1 MNCEEG
7 RLRRL
12 ALTLDRDPVQLKTAN
27 WIFWVY
33 HSLWI
38 QPGLK
43 WVSILKLTY
52 MNQYPFL
59 LLRLEW
65 DFE

>member
-7 RLRRL
+7 RLRRS
-12 ALTLDRDPVQLKTAN
+12 ALTLDRDPVEVEDSKLD
-27 WIFWVY
+27 FWVY

-52 MNQYPFL
+52 MNQYPSL

-65 DFE
+65 DFG